1 MTWHVCET
9 LFAVTASRS
18 AALPWKLALSS
29 KEASGVRR
37 RVSVKAGVRRGHA
50 GPGLVLQHPMTS
62 SVRYGEALEL
72 NLLLRSINGP
82 DMSFAHRP
90 DYGFLLGRVL

>member
-37 RVSVKAGVRRGHA
+37 RVSVKAREGSVGTLLTNRTNLGAGIAVMAVHA
-50 GPGLVLQHPMTS
+50 NNRS
-62 SVRYGEALEL
+62 ALIPKPYRP
-72 NLLLRSINGP
+72 N
-82 DMSFAHRP
+82 HR
-90 DYGFLLGRVL
+90 LE

>member
-1 MTWHVCET
+1 MLQQYALE
-9 LFAVTASRS
+9 VTRAQ
-18 AALPWKLALSS
+18 
-29 KEASGVRR
+29 V
-37 RVSVKAGVRRGHA
+37 VYCNI
-50 GPGLVLQHPMTS
+50 PMTS

-90 DYGFLLGRVL
+90 DYGFLLDRVL

>member
-1 MTWHVCET
+1 MTWHVCEA

-50 GPGLVLQHPMTS
+50 GPGLVLQNSNDKQCPLW
-62 SVRYGEALEL
+62 RGPLKL
-72 NLLLRSINGP
+72 NLAVVI
-82 DMSFAHRP
+82 
-90 DYGFLLGRVL
+90 Y